1 VIKPFDPHQR
11 STIEGIQLPQDTSA
25 GQTLMLFSSPEPL
38 LQGTVTLGGINVRGP
53 LTNDSGAC
61 ISPPE

>member
-1 VIKPFDPHQR
+1 MIKPFDPHQQ
-11 STIEGIQLPQDTSA
+11 STIEGIQLLQDTSA

-38 LQGTVTLGGINVRGP
+38 LRGAAILGGVNVRGP

>member
-1 VIKPFDPHQR
+1 
-11 STIEGIQLPQDTSA
+11 
-25 GQTLMLFSSPEPL
+25 LMLFSSPEPL